1 MSYVVI
7 QDWMLDLGLPQ
18 RETALYAIIYGFSMD
33 GESKCYATQEYL
45 CRWMQC
51 TPPTLHKALNGL
63 IERGLIVKEQP
74 QAHGKCSYAV
84 TERYKETLH
93 QYKETLYRG
102 YKETL
107 HNNKDTNNLSI
118 NKSIDIYGDFTPQA
132 DKKPDYEAEFAD
144 VWALYPKK
152 EGRQR
157 AQVAYIA
164 ARRKGVTADAI
175 RQGVERYA
183 AQVKVENTPPQY
195 IKQGGNWFAAHRWED
210 QHIAAKPETAPA
222 RRQTNRALN
231 YKQTQYTAADL
242 KRLGVDLGEGLYL
255 TP

>member
-18 RETALYAIIYGFSMD
+18 RETALYAVIYGFSMD

-84 TERYKETLH
+84 TDRYKETLY
-93 QYKETLYRG
+93 QCKETLHPQC
-102 YKETL
+102 KETL
-107 HNNKDTNNLSI
+107 HNNKKNNNLSI
-118 NKSIDIYGDFTPQA
+118 DKIDIYGDFTPQA

-144 VWALYPKK
+144 IWALYPKK

-164 ARRKGVTADAI
+164 ARRKGVTAEAI

-183 AQVKVENTPPQY
+183 AQVKTENTPPQY

-210 QHIAAKPETAPA
+210 QHIAAKPE
-222 RRQTNRALN
+222 RSSGYNRQLD
-231 YKQTQYTAADL
+231 YKQREYTADDL
-242 KRLGVDLGEGLYL
+242 KRFGIDLGEDIYNEN
-255 TP
+255 